1 MKYTIE
7 KLDSGENEVLV
18 RYSTLSPEISQ
29 IICILKNENRK
40 LLGISNN
47 EKVVVDISEILYIES
62 VDGRSYAYTQ
72 NDVIKLEYTLLQLEQ
87 LIGEISFFRCSK
99 SMIIN
104 VNKVEKLKS
113 MPSNRIDATLVSG
126 EHIIISRTY
135 ASHNSSIS
143 TVRDTV
149 RSASWQTARPSMTR
163 DACSRQRQRPTG
175 TTTTRSDKRPPTAR
189 RG

>member
-7 KLDSGENEVLV
+7 KLDSGENDVLV
-18 RYSTLSPEISQ
+18 RYSTLSPEVNQ

-40 LLGISNN
+40 LLGISND

-104 VNKVEKLKS
+104 IDKVKS
-113 MPSNRIDATLVSG
+113 LRSLASNRIDAMMCNG
-126 EHIIISRTY
+126 EHVMISRTY
-135 ASHNSSIS
+135 ASDF
-143 TVRDTV
+143 R
-149 RSASWQTARPSMTR
+149 
-163 DACSRQRQRPTG
+163 
-175 TTTTRSDKRPPTAR
+175 KRLKE
-189 RG
+189 GSVNE

>member
-18 RYSTLSPEISQ
+18 RYSTLSPEVNQ

-40 LLGISNN
+40 LLGISND

-87 LIGEISFFRCSK
+87 LIGEISFFRCNK

-104 VNKVEKLKS
+104 IDKVKS
-113 MPSNRIDATLVSG
+113 LRSLASNRIDAMMCNG
-126 EHIIISRTY
+126 EHVMISRTY
-135 ASHNSSIS
+135 ASDF
-143 TVRDTV
+143 R
-149 RSASWQTARPSMTR
+149 
-163 DACSRQRQRPTG
+163 
-175 TTTTRSDKRPPTAR
+175 KRLKE
-189 RG
+189 GSVNE

>member
-18 RYSTLSPEISQ
+18 RYSTLSPEVNQ
-29 IICILKNENRK
+29 IICILKNEYRK

-104 VNKVEKLKS
+104 IDKVKS
-113 MPSNRIDATLVSG
+113 LRSLASNRIDAMMCNG
-126 EHIIISRTY
+126 EHVMISRTY
-135 ASHNSSIS
+135 ASDF
-143 TVRDTV
+143 R
-149 RSASWQTARPSMTR
+149 
-163 DACSRQRQRPTG
+163 
-175 TTTTRSDKRPPTAR
+175 KRLKE
-189 RG
+189 GSVNE

>member
-7 KLDSGENEVLV
+7 KLNSGENEVMV
-18 RYSTLSPEISQ
+18 RYSTLTPEVNQ

-40 LLGISNN
+40 LLGISND

-104 VNKVEKLKS
+104 IDKVKS
-113 MPSNRIDATLVSG
+113 LRSLASNRIDAMMCNG
-126 EHIIISRTY
+126 EHVMISRTY
-135 ASHNSSIS
+135 ASDF
-143 TVRDTV
+143 R
-149 RSASWQTARPSMTR
+149 
-163 DACSRQRQRPTG
+163 
-175 TTTTRSDKRPPTAR
+175 KRLKE
-189 RG
+189 GSVNE

>member
-18 RYSTLSPEISQ
+18 RYSTLSPEVNQ

-40 LLGISNN
+40 LIGISNN

-104 VNKVEKLKS
+104 IDKVKS
-113 MPSNRIDATLVSG
+113 LRSLASNRIDAMMCNG
-126 EHIIISRTY
+126 EHVMISRTY
-135 ASHNSSIS
+135 ASDF
-143 TVRDTV
+143 R
-149 RSASWQTARPSMTR
+149 
-163 DACSRQRQRPTG
+163 
-175 TTTTRSDKRPPTAR
+175 KRLKE
-189 RG
+189 GSVNE

>member
-18 RYSTLSPEISQ
+18 RYSTLSPEVNQ

-40 LLGISNN
+40 LLGISND

-62 VDGRSYAYTQ
+62 VDGRSFAYTQ

-104 VNKVEKLKS
+104 IDKVKS
-113 MPSNRIDATLVSG
+113 LRSLASNRIDAMMCNG
-126 EHIIISRTY
+126 EHVMISRTY
-135 ASHNSSIS
+135 ASDF
-143 TVRDTV
+143 R
-149 RSASWQTARPSMTR
+149 
-163 DACSRQRQRPTG
+163 
-175 TTTTRSDKRPPTAR
+175 KRLKE
-189 RG
+189 GSVNE

>member
-1 MKYTIE
+1 MKYTIG

-18 RYSTLSPEISQ
+18 RYSTLSPEVNQ

-40 LLGISNN
+40 LLGISND

-104 VNKVEKLKS
+104 IDKVKS
-113 MPSNRIDATLVSG
+113 LRSLASNRIDAMMCNG
-126 EHIIISRTY
+126 EHVMISRTY
-135 ASHNSSIS
+135 ASDF
-143 TVRDTV
+143 R
-149 RSASWQTARPSMTR
+149 
-163 DACSRQRQRPTG
+163 
-175 TTTTRSDKRPPTAR
+175 KRLKE
-189 RG
+189 GSVNE

>member
-18 RYSTLSPEISQ
+18 RYSTLSPEVNQ

-104 VNKVEKLKS
+104 IDKVKS
-113 MPSNRIDATLVSG
+113 LRSLASNRIDAMMCNG
-126 EHIIISRTY
+126 EHVMISRTY
-135 ASHNSSIS
+135 ASDF
-143 TVRDTV
+143 R
-149 RSASWQTARPSMTR
+149 
-163 DACSRQRQRPTG
+163 
-175 TTTTRSDKRPPTAR
+175 KRLKE
-189 RG
+189 GSVNE

>member
-18 RYSTLSPEISQ
+18 RYSTLSPEVNQ

-40 LLGISNN
+40 LLGISND

-104 VNKVEKLKS
+104 IDKVKS
-113 MPSNRIDATLVSG
+113 LRSLASNRIDAMMCNG
-126 EHIIISRTY
+126 EHVMISRTY
-135 ASHNSSIS
+135 ASDF
-143 TVRDTV
+143 R
-149 RSASWQTARPSMTR
+149 
-163 DACSRQRQRPTG
+163 
-175 TTTTRSDKRPPTAR
+175 KRLKGAV
-189 RG
+189 

>member
-7 KLDSGENEVLV
+7 KLNSGENEVLV
-18 RYSTLSPEISQ
+18 RYSTLSPEVNQ

-40 LLGISNN
+40 LLGTSND

-104 VNKVEKLKS
+104 IDKVKS
-113 MPSNRIDATLVSG
+113 LRSLASNRIDAMMCNG
-126 EHIIISRTY
+126 EHVMISRTY
-135 ASHNSSIS
+135 ASDF
-143 TVRDTV
+143 R
-149 RSASWQTARPSMTR
+149 
-163 DACSRQRQRPTG
+163 
-175 TTTTRSDKRPPTAR
+175 KRLKE
-189 RG
+189 GSVNE